1 MPVLSWPVPSSRAKW
16 YQQRTRISSLAT
28 RSMIG
33 ANKSSPTGYGI
44 GSRGEGERRE
54 LPARGGSSLVTR
66 QRGWELRG
74 KGRDSRHYE
83 SLFVQIDV
91 PLISRHIGWS
101 CLVLYI
107 ILVGWLTLTPSPGTP
122 NTAPDWMPYA
132 TLEPVLANLWIVT
145 RHPEYLEFIDLDAL
159 KHVVGNVLLFL
170 PLGWLLP
177 VLWDGGI
184 SAGRIVAV
192 AASTSLTIE
201 IWQLSIPGGCP
212 RLMTSS

>member
-1 MPVLSWPVPSSRAKW
+1 
-16 YQQRTRISSLAT
+16 
-28 RSMIG
+28 
-33 ANKSSPTGYGI
+33 
-44 GSRGEGERRE
+44 
-54 LPARGGSSLVTR
+54 VTR

-74 KGRDSRHYE
+74 KGRDSSHYE
-83 SLFVQIDV
+83 TFFVQIDV

-132 TLEPVLANLWIVT
+132 SLEPVLSNLWIVT

-159 KHVVGNVLLFL
+159 KHVVGNVLLFI

-201 IWQLSIPGGCP
+201 IWQLWIPGRMSTIDDVLLNALGAGIGAMILSRAQSMFTRKGGP
-212 RLMTSS
+212 YLRS